1 MSNQLL
7 YVFILQSLTN
17 PVNRTDVYT
26 NNTHVGGGG
35 VYANNTNIG
44 GQNSF

>member
-17 PVNRTDVYT
+17 PVNRTGVYT
-26 NNTHVGGGG
+26 NNTHVGGVG
-35 VYANNTNIG
+35 ANNTNVG
-44 GQNSF
+44 GSNSF